1 MSDSMK
7 HIISFLFVVFFCA
20 YACNRINGPFPVYSV
35 HGIDV
40 SHYQNQIDW
49 QKVAAHGVDF
59 GFVKATEGTSLR
71 DSFFCANW
79 SEMGKVGIR
88 RGAYHFF
95 RPSYS
100 AHEQADHFINLV
112 EMKAG
117 DLAPVLDV
125 EVLDGVSRVD
135 LLKGMYIWLFR
146 IEIAYGIKPIIYTNQ
161 KFYNRYL
168 SGHFED
174 YPIWIARY
182 NVWPP
187 RIKGGA
193 RWSFWQYGDRG
204 QIPGIHGHVDVN
216 VFRGTKA
223 ELDKFTLP
231 AQSVLNYTAVEEK
244 LLPLY

>member
-1 MSDSMK
+1 MNDAMK
-7 HIISFLFVVFFCA
+7 HIISFVFVVFFCA
-20 YACNRINGPFPVYSV
+20 YACNQMNSPLPIYSV

-40 SHYQNQIDW
+40 SHYQDEINW
-49 QKVAAHGVDF
+49 KKVATNGLDF
-59 GFVKATEGTSLR
+59 GFVKATEGVSLR
-71 DSFFCANW
+71 DSFFCSNW
-79 SEMGKVGIR
+79 NGMREVGIR

-100 AHEQADHFINLV
+100 AHAQADHFIQLV
-112 EMKAG
+112 EMETG

-146 IEIAYGIKPIIYTNQ
+146 VEIAYGVKPIIYTNQ
-161 KFYNRYL
+161 TFYNRHL
-168 SGHFED
+168 AGRFDD

-187 RIKGGA
+187 RIRGEA
-193 RWSFWQYGDRG
+193 QWSFWQYGDRG
-204 QIPGIHGHVDVN
+204 RVPGINGHVDVN

-223 ELDKFTLP
+223 ELEQFTLP
-231 AQSVLNYTAVEEK
+231 PQSVLSYTSNYTD
-244 LLPLY
+244 

>member
-20 YACNRINGPFPVYSV
+20 YACNRINGPLPVYSV

-40 SHYQNQIDW
+40 SHYQQHIDW
-49 QKVAAHGVDF
+49 ERVADHGLDF
-59 GFVKATEGTSLR
+59 AFVKATEGVSLR
-71 DSFFCANW
+71 DSLFCTNW
-79 SEMGKVGIR
+79 SEMKTAGIR

-100 AHEQADHFINLV
+100 AHEQADHFIHMV
-112 EMKAG
+112 EMGTG

-125 EVLDGVSRVD
+125 EVLDGVSRIE

-161 KFYNRYL
+161 TFYNRHL
-168 SGHFED
+168 AGHFED

-187 RIKGGA
+187 RMRGEA
-193 RWSFWQYGDRG
+193 QWHFWQYGDRG
-204 QIPGIHGHVDVN
+204 RVPGIKGNVDVN
-216 VFRGTKA
+216 VFRGTEE
-223 ELDKFTLP
+223 ELQQFTLRP
-231 AQSVLNYTAVEEK
+231 ESVLSYTD
-244 LLPLY
+244 